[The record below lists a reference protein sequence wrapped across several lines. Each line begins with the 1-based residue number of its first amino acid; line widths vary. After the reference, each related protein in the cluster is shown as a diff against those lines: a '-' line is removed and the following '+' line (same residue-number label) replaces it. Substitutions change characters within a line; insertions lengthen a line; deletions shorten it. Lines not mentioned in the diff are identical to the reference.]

1 MYYILELNKS
11 IFNIFQNLSSGI
23 VQLYKLSNLS
33 NDCKLN
39 IFIEGSITG
48 VYTVKNNKIFLTNLE
63 NNEIITNE
71 IDELPFELLF
81 KNGNSTGNDNTK
93 RNIRRNFFN
102 RSKKSSSDINVRLP
116 PVNTDIL
123 VTSNNDEFD
132 NLDDKELEKKIEEL
146 NKLKEQQVNELENL
160 NENLNEFENNII
172 QEKYKIDSQKNKLRR
187 DKEKWEEFKNIFNA
201 DKKIYRIM
209 KEQLEANQIEDI
221 PELFE
226 KKYPIF
232 ATLDEHNLLDKPSE
246 IYDYIKLL
254 PNDDSVYIPNDSL
267 LKNLFD
273 NDNIVTSISLT
284 ELKDQN
290 NNFDTSIETDDDK

>member
-11 IFNIFQNLSSGI
+11 IFNIFENLSSGI

-81 KNGNSTGNDNTK
+81 TNGNSTGNDNTK

-132 NLDDKELEKKIEEL
+132 NLDDKELEKKIAEL

-172 QEKYKIDSQKNKLRR
+172 QEKYQIDSQKNKLRR

-232 ATLDEHNLLDKPSE
+232 AALDEYNLLDKPSE

>member
-232 ATLDEHNLLDKPSE
+232 AALDEHNLLDKPSE